1 MREKRCR
8 DPNDSSFYLVRY
20 LFCQSLWSISHNTFQ
35 VCRTS
40 ASDEILSSH
49 EIGRIGVRLGRIWC
63 FYFPSKK
70 FFIRRW
76 TLSMDLMIDSDVS
89 MTDAFSNLLT
99 DFGEMSS
106 FYQYTF
112 RTRQHYI
119 WYDLK
124 HPNRHISVYPFTYQR
139 IMQGLLVFSFREACH
154 PMVDTGPPIKTF
166 LDLRP
171 YFRYILLRYVLVQ
184 SLAVGTTLP

>member
-49 EIGRIGVRLGRIWC
+49 ELGRIGVRLGRIWC

-70 FFIRRW
+70 FFICRW
-76 TLSMDLMIDSDVS
+76 TLSMDLMIDVS
-89 MTDAFSNLLT
+89 MTEAFSNLLT
-99 DFGEMSS
+99 DFGLMNS

-112 RTRQHYI
+112 WTRQHCM
-119 WYDLK
+119 WYNLK
-124 HPNRHISVYPFTYQR
+124 HPNRHISVPIYLPKR
-139 IMQGLLVFSFREACH
+139 HA
-154 PMVDTGPPIKTF
+154 GPPRVQFSRSLFIPCLTCGRQLRLYWIF
-166 LDLRP
+166 AYIFVISYLDM
-171 YFRYILLRYVLVQ
+171 F
-184 SLAVGTTLP
+184 

>member
-49 EIGRIGVRLGRIWC
+49 ELGRIGVRLGRIWC

-70 FFIRRW
+70 FFICRW
-76 TLSMDLMIDSDVS
+76 TLSMDLMIDVS
-89 MTDAFSNLLT
+89 MTEAFSNLLT
-99 DFGEMSS
+99 DFGLMNS

-112 RTRQHYI
+112 WTRQHCM
-119 WYDLK
+119 WYNLK
-124 HPNRHISVYPFTYQR
+124 HPNRHISVYPFTYQSV
-139 IMQGLLVFSFREACH
+139 MQGLLVFSFREACH
-154 PMVDTGPPIKTF
+154 PMVDSQPPKTF
-166 LDLRP
+166 
-171 YFRYILLRYVLVQ
+171 
-184 SLAVGTTLP
+184 